1 MGIDPMSTALTVNR
15 EARSV
20 SVAPPRTLLE
30 VLREDLHLTGAK
42 PGCNQGVCGAC
53 TVLCDGEPIRAC
65 LALAAEMTERTI
77 STIEGASGDAVL
89 RRLQEAFVDSGA
101 VQCGYC
107 TPGMV
112 IAAAGLLNGNA
123 RPSRN
128 EIREGLSGHLC
139 RCSGYV
145 KIVDAVMLAV
155 ARGSGDRN
163 P

>member
-1 MGIDPMSTALTVNR
+1 MPAALTVNR
-15 EARSV
+15 EALSV
-20 SVAPPRTLLE
+20 CLAPPRTLLE

-65 LALAAEMTERTI
+65 LALAADMTDRAI
-77 STIEGASGDAVL
+77 VTIEGVANDAVL
-89 RRLQEAFVDSGA
+89 RRVAEAFAEGGA

-112 IAAAGLLNGNA
+112 IAASGLLRATA
-123 RPSRN
+123 RPSRD
-128 EIREGLSGHLC
+128 EVREGLSGNLC

-145 KIVDAVMLAV
+145 KIVDAVMLAA
-155 ARGSGDRN
+155 ARGIGDCG

>member
-1 MGIDPMSTALTVNR
+1 MSARLTINR
-15 EARSV
+15 ETPLV
-20 SVAPPRTLLE
+20 CVAPPRTLLE

-65 LALAAEMTERTI
+65 LALAADMTERAIVTL
-77 STIEGASGDAVL
+77 EGASNDAVL
-89 RRLQEAFVDSGA
+89 RRVQKAFVDSGA

-112 IAAAGLLNGNA
+112 LAATGLLHEDP
-123 RPSRN
+123 RPGRE
-128 EIREGLSGHLC
+128 EIREALSGNLC

-145 KIVDAVMLAV
+145 KIVDAVLLAA
-155 ARGSGDRN
+155 ARGPGDGA

>member
-1 MGIDPMSTALTVNR
+1 MSAALKINCET
-15 EARSV
+15 RSV
-20 SVAPPRTLLE
+20 CVVPPRTLLE
-30 VLREDLHLTGAK
+30 VLREDLHLTGVK

-65 LALAAEMTERTI
+65 LALAADMTERAIT
-77 STIEGASGDAVL
+77 TIEGASNDAVL
-89 RRLQEAFVDSGA
+89 RRVQEAFVDSGA

-112 IAAAGLLNGNA
+112 LAATGLLHENA

-128 EIREGLSGHLC
+128 EAREGLSGNLC

-145 KIVDAVMLAV
+145 KIVDAVMLAA
-155 ARGSGDRN
+155 ARGSGDG
-163 P
+163 PP

>member
-1 MGIDPMSTALTVNR
+1 MPAALTVNR
-15 EARSV
+15 EALSV
-20 SVAPPRTLLE
+20 CLAPPRTLLE

-65 LALAAEMTERTI
+65 LALAADMTDRAIITL
-77 STIEGASGDAVL
+77 EGATGDAVL
-89 RRLQEAFVDSGA
+89 RRVAEAFAEGGA

-112 IAAAGLLNGNA
+112 IAATGLLRGTA
-123 RPSRN
+123 RPSRD

-145 KIVDAVMLAV
+145 KIVDAVMLAA
-155 ARGSGDRN
+155 ARGIGDCG

>member
-1 MGIDPMSTALTVNR
+1 MPSVLTVNR

-20 SVAPPRTLLE
+20 CLAPPRTLLE

-65 LALAAEMTERTI
+65 LALAADMTDRAI
-77 STIEGASGDAVL
+77 ITIEGASNDAVS
-89 RRLQEAFVDSGA
+89 RRVAEAFVNASA

-112 IAAAGLLNGNA
+112 IAASGLLHGKA
-123 RPSRN
+123 RPSRD
-128 EIREGLSGHLC
+128 EIREHLSGHLC

-145 KIVDAVMLAV
+145 KIVDAVMLAA
-155 ARGSGDRN
+155 ARGIGDGA

>member
-1 MGIDPMSTALTVNR
+1 MPAALTVNR
-15 EARSV
+15 ETPSV
-20 SVAPPRTLLE
+20 CVAPPRTLLE

-65 LALAAEMTERTI
+65 LALAADMTEREI
-77 STIEGASGDAVL
+77 VTIEGASNDAVL
-89 RRLQEAFVDSGA
+89 RHVQDAFVDSCA

-112 IAAAGLLNGNA
+112 IAATGLLHKNA
-123 RPSRN
+123 RPTRD
-128 EIREGLSGHLC
+128 EVREGLSGNLC

-145 KIVDAVMLAV
+145 KIIDAVLLA
-155 ARGSGDRN
+155 AERSGEDGT